1 MGQGCG
7 LAQWGDL
14 GMRSGLGFKEQSEGR
29 VKVCEGRVV
38 CEACVRDISVESR
51 EEGDEGE
58 TL

>member
-1 MGQGCG
+1 
-7 LAQWGDL
+7 
-14 GMRSGLGFKEQSEGR
+14 MRVGT
-29 VKVCEGRVV
+29 VV